1 MQENESKDA
10 NEDVRDGEKL
20 VSHYT
25 EVQTLMLDQKEGNG
39 EDGGETKRAGTE
51 DEALSAIPEQL
62 MDSKDVTHDSVV
74 SLKQNGS
81 PLN

>member
-1 MQENESKDA
+1 MQDNESKDA

-51 DEALSAIPEQL
+51 DEVLSAIPEQL

-81 PLN
+81 TLN